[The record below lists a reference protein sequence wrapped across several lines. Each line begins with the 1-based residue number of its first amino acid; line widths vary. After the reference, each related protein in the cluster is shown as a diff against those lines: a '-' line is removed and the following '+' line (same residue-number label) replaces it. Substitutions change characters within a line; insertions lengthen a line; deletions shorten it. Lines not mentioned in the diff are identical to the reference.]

1 MPAAYVIVNMKIT
14 DLEKYKGY
22 QALTPAAIAGAGG
35 QFLVRGGRFET
46 LEGGPVDGRWV
57 VLKFDSYEGAKA
69 FYDSPLYREARA
81 RRAGACEFFNMIV
94 IEGVE

>member
-1 MPAAYVIVNMKIT
+1 MPAAYMITDMKIS
-14 DLEKYKGY
+14 DPEKYKGY
-22 QALTPAAIAGAGG
+22 QALTPAAIAAAGG

-57 VLKFDSYEGAKA
+57 VVKFDSYEAAKA
-69 FYDSPLYREARA
+69 FYDSPLYREARTK
-81 RRAGACEFFNMIV
+81 RAGASEFFNMIV